1 MGHFFFFIVG
11 TILGSFLNVC
21 IHRLP
26 RGESLLFPASHC
38 PYCGQRLKWRDLVPL
53 LSYIILRGSCRHC
66 QKLISRRY
74 PLLELVMGL
83 LLPTLYFALP
93 PVDFFPA
100 TAVTALVLVA
110 TCTDLKEGIIP
121 DAVVLPALGMGILYS
136 ALFPPNTL
144 WESVAGALLG
154 GGVLTTIAL
163 LSRGGMGGG
172 DIKLMAALGAW
183 LGLGRVPLILFLSFL
198 GGGMGALGLL
208 FLGIKGRRDTVAFA
222 PYIAAAVIV
231 SLFWERQL
239 LAWYFRLWY

>member
-83 LLPTLYFALP
+83 LLPTLYFTLP

-121 DAVVLPALGMGILYS
+121 DAVVLPALGMGILIRPFSPIPYGKV
-136 ALFPPNTL
+136 LPEPY
-144 WESVAGALLG
+144 W

-163 LSRGGMGGG
+163 LSRGGWGR
-172 DIKLMAALGAW
+172 DIKLMAALGPGWA
-183 LGLGRVPLILFLSFL
+183 RA
-198 GGGMGALGLL
+198 GALNL
-208 FLGIKGRRDTVAFA
+208 FYPF
-222 PYIAAAVIV
+222 
-231 SLFWERQL
+231 
-239 LAWYFRLWY
+239 